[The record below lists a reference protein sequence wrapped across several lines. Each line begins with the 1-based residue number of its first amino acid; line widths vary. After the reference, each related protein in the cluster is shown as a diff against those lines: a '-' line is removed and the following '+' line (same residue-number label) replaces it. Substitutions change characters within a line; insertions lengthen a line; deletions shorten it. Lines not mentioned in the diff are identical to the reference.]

1 MSDNQD
7 AKTQHEIGIKML
19 RDRREKITNGGKYSD
34 RYKNTF
40 SHEVKDEKYPLSTKC
55 RETLEQYRTLSK
67 QSDKSDSSTLSA
79 RHSPSFT
86 KEMMGTPKAM
96 PSNATNDL
104 NKQENTLISYKPI
117 SDTSPRLPL
126 TSTVNTSPKQLKYPK
141 KSNVYSIT
149 PAADNSKNLP
159 QPPKIALKVIL
170 NNPNPGPS
178 DNTQTH
184 LDDVESII
192 SKLKEKEKKEENMR
206 KFNELVAKARKER
219 VAVPANVT
227 PAKKPPP
234 VDQSQDLLKPQKALM
249 NPIKPSKEI
258 EDLQASRGFSDVDTD
273 NEEHQ
278 FNRHIKERKSMDQQ
292 GTREIKREENKT
304 TSLNRTASDVQDKNV
319 VMLKRKPR
327 MSRDRN
333 KVISFNLWYNAQE
346 DDVGCFGKKH
356 SPCSLA
362 FDLPIV
368 LHRVSFC
375 YWSVINYKCQYGKV

>member
-7 AKTQHEIGIKML
+7 AKTQEQNNSRNLTNQHEIGIKML

-34 RYKNTF
+34 RYKDTF

-55 RETLEQYRTLSK
+55 RETLVQYRSLSK

-79 RHSPSFT
+79 RHSPNFT

-104 NKQENTLISYKPI
+104 NKQENTLISYKHIP
-117 SDTSPRLPL
+117 DTSPRLPL
-126 TSTVNTSPKQLKYPK
+126 TSTLNISPKQLKYPK

-149 PAADNSKNLP
+149 PAAADSPKNP
-159 QPPKIALKVIL
+159 HPPKIALNLIL
-170 NNPNPGPS
+170 TNPNPGTS

-206 KFNELVAKARKER
+206 KFNELVAKARKDVR
-219 VAVPANVT
+219 VPAPVNT
-227 PAKKPPP
+227 IPAKKPPP

-273 NEEHQ
+273 NEEHN
-278 FNRHIKERKSMDQQ
+278 FSRHIKERKSMDQQ

-327 MSRDRN
+327 LSRDRN
-333 KVISFNLWYNAQE
+333 KVISFKLGYKAQ
-346 DDVGCFGKKH
+346 GRICH
-356 SPCSLA
+356 L
-362 FDLPIV
+362 
-368 LHRVSFC
+368 
-375 YWSVINYKCQYGKV
+375 